1 MGRDQP
7 AGSSRI
13 GKRLARRHFS
23 AGVRKPPVFKPG
35 GRHFSAGVR
44 KPPIFKPRGLSG
56 LVRAVAHQRGRRMT
70 FLAHFPG
77 PFEYGSNLL

>member
-23 AGVRKPPVFKPG
+23 AGVRKPP
-35 GRHFSAGVR
+35 
-44 KPPIFKPRGLSG
+44 IFKPRELSG